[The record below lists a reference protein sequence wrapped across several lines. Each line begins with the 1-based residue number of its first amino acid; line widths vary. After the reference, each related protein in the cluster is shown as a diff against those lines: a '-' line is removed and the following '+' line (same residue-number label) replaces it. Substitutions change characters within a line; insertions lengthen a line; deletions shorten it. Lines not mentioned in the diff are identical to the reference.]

1 MISKVVNEDKN
12 EIIQKTESIDDI
24 NNLMKT

>member
-24 NNLMKT
+24 NNLMKR